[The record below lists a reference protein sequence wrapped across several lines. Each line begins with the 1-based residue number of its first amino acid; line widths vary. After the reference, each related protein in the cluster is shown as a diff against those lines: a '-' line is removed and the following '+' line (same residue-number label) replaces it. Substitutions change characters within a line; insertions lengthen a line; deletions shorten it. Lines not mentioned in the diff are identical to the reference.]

1 MNLLSDSGWVSDAD
15 VGLLPV
21 HVLLVR
27 CSSAVAKSRLVQS
40 LEVLVLVG
48 DHVTNGVLPDGGHFA
63 DVFRVAQLGL
73 AESET
78 VAGELARA
86 GLASANIVL
95 NKQHVVL
102 VRVQSFHFFVFC

>member
-48 DHVTNGVLPDGGHFA
+48 DHVTNGVLPDGGHYNGSKRDIWF
-63 DVFRVAQLGL
+63 
-73 AESET
+73 SH
-78 VAGELARA
+78 AR
-86 GLASANIVL
+86 SAKVHNCGGV
-95 NKQHVVL
+95 
-102 VRVQSFHFFVFC
+102 